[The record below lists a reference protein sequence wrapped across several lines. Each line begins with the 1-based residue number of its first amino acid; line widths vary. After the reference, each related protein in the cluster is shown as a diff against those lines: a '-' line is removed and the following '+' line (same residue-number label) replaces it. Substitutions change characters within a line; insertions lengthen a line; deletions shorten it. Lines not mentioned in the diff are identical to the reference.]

1 MGNKTKAVVIGGA
14 GFIGSNLVDKL
25 IGLGWG
31 VSVIDNISTGNES
44 NVNIKATL
52 HKMDIS
58 DDNNVIGITHIMSGC
73 DYVFHFAASA
83 RVQPSIVD
91 PINFNKNNVNGTLN
105 VLVAAKDA
113 KIKRFI
119 YSASSSAY
127 GDTEIFPTPET
138 HGTNPM
144 SPYGLQKFIGE
155 QYCSLFTQVY
165 GLDTVSL
172 RYFNVYGE
180 RMLDEGAYC
189 TVIGVFGKLFREGK
203 PLNITNDGEQQRDF
217 TYVGDVIDAN
227 ISVATHNKPLNGD
240 VFNVG
245 NGNCYSVNQIA
256 NLFNSEVVYGEKRY
270 EPSKTLA
277 DNTKLRE
284 TFGWKPK
291 GDVIEWTK
299 KYVKGL

>member
-1 MGNKTKAVVIGGA
+1 MKAVIVGGA
-14 GFIGSNLVDKL
+14 GFIGSNLTDKL
-25 IGLGWG
+25 VNLGWD
-31 VSVIDNISTGNES
+31 VVVIDNLSTGTVD
-44 NVNIKATL
+44 NVNPKVKI
-52 HKMDIS
+52 HIMDIS
-58 DDNNVIGITHIMSGC
+58 DNTLVDQMTSIMGNT

-91 PINFNKNNVNGTLN
+91 PISFNTNNVNGTLN

-113 KIKRFI
+113 KVKRFI

-155 QYCSLFTQVY
+155 QYCTLFTQVY

-180 RMLDEGAYC
+180 RMLDSGAYC

-203 PLNITNDGEQQRDF
+203 PLNITNDGGQERDF
-217 TYVGDVIDAN
+217 TYVGDVIEAN
-227 ISVATHNKPLNGD
+227 YLAAIHTEPLQGD
-240 VFNVG
+240 MFNVG
-245 NGNCYSVNQIA
+245 NGDSYSVNEIA
-256 NLFNSEVVYGEKRY
+256 DIFETEKVYGEKRY
-270 EPSKTLA
+270 EPFKTLA
-277 DNTKLRE
+277 DNTKLRNK
-284 TFGWKPK
+284 FGWEPK
-291 GDVIEWTK
+291 GNVIEWTK
-299 KYVKGL
+299 KYVKSL